1 MNKKQK
7 KHVCDARFRGRK
19 GMLFCTWKM
28 RKKGKIGRNSIDNIA
43 GGGKLNNGKNKIHN
57 IILRRNEIMKKKLII
72 AAAIAFAVFAIPYG
86 SSALSTVSVASEN
99 NTVVTP
105 STKPVE
111 EVKNAV
117 DAIDASKITD
127 AASADNAAVALIKIG
142 SQDLKEAMNAGQ
154 DTVNDVAAIEA
165 AYKKAKGI
173 KDTTLANSGAVKAV
187 GIVGAAF
194 VAPDTTLSVEAPAA
208 TPEIASST
216 YAVTSTPVYV
226 EISLKAGPSS
236 VKSLPIP
243 VAVTIETPAGVD
255 GNKAVIFHFVNG
267 GLEEI
272 KPIYNASANTLTFTV
287 NHFSTFA
294 IAEANNT
301 ATAEGTDNAFGR
313 YRDNVASEIANAK
326 DGATVKI
333 SRDKNINALPND
345 IMQALYK
352 KQTVALE
359 LEYTFEDNEYTVTIP
374 AGKAEDNAI
383 EWYGP
388 LYLQMR
394 YGK

>member
-1 MNKKQK
+1 MS
-7 KHVCDARFRGRK
+7 VMPVSGGGRACFFAHGK
-19 GMLFCTWKM
+19 CEKWK
-28 RKKGKIGRNSIDNIA
+28 NSIDNIT
-43 GGGKLNNGKNKIHN
+43 GGGKLNSGKNKIHN
-57 IILRRNEIMKKKLII
+57 TILRRNEIMKKKLII

-117 DAIDASKITD
+117 DAIDTSKITD
-127 AASADNAAVALIKIG
+127 AASADNAAAALTKIG

-359 LEYTFEDNEYTVTIP
+359 LEYTFEGNEYTVTIP

>member
-1 MNKKQK
+1 
-7 KHVCDARFRGRK
+7 
-19 GMLFCTWKM
+19 
-28 RKKGKIGRNSIDNIA
+28 
-43 GGGKLNNGKNKIHN
+43 
-57 IILRRNEIMKKKLII
+57 MKKKLII

-117 DAIDASKITD
+117 DAIDTSKITD
-127 AASADNAAVALIKIG
+127 AASADNAAVALMKIG

-154 DTVNDVAAIEA
+154 DTVNDVAAIGAAMGSGADAAIEA
-165 AYKKAKGI
+165 ADKKAKGI
-173 KDTTLANSGAVKAV
+173 KDTTLDNSGAVKAV

-194 VAPDTTLSVEAPAA
+194 VASDTTLSVEAPAA

-216 YAVTSTPVYV
+216 YAVTSAPVYV
-226 EISLKAGPSS
+226 EISLKAGTSS

-359 LEYTFEDNEYTVTIP
+359 LEYTFEGNEYTVTIP

-394 YGK
+394 YSK

>member
-1 MNKKQK
+1 
-7 KHVCDARFRGRK
+7 
-19 GMLFCTWKM
+19 MLFCTWKM
-28 RKKGKIGRNSIDNIA
+28 RKNAKKWKNSIDNIA
-43 GGGKLNNGKNKIHN
+43 GGGKLNSGKNKIHN

-117 DAIDASKITD
+117 DAIDTSKITD
-127 AASADNAAVALIKIG
+127 AASADNAAAALTKIG

-313 YRDNVASEIANAK
+313 YRDNVTSEIANAK

-359 LEYTFEDNEYTVTIP
+359 LEYTFEGNEYTVTIP

>member
-1 MNKKQK
+1 MSVMPVFWGGKACFFAHGKCEK
-7 KHVCDARFRGRK
+7 
-19 GMLFCTWKM
+19 WK
-28 RKKGKIGRNSIDNIA
+28 NSIDNIT
-43 GGGKLNNGKNKIHN
+43 GGGKLNSGKNKIHN
-57 IILRRNEIMKKKLII
+57 TILRRNEIMKKKLII

-117 DAIDASKITD
+117 DAIDTSKITD
-127 AASADNAAVALIKIG
+127 AASADNAAAALTKIG

-359 LEYTFEDNEYTVTIP
+359 LEYTFEGNEYTVTIP

-383 EWYGP
+383 EWYGS

>member
-1 MNKKQK
+1 MSVMPVFWGGKACFFAHGKCEK
-7 KHVCDARFRGRK
+7 
-19 GMLFCTWKM
+19 WK
-28 RKKGKIGRNSIDNIA
+28 NSIDNITW
-43 GGGKLNNGKNKIHN
+43 GGKLNSGKNKIHN
-57 IILRRNEIMKKKLII
+57 TILRRNEIMKKKLII

-117 DAIDASKITD
+117 DAIDTSKITD
-127 AASADNAAVALIKIG
+127 AASADNAAAALTKIG

-359 LEYTFEDNEYTVTIP
+359 LEYTFEGNEYTVTIP

>member
-1 MNKKQK
+1 
-7 KHVCDARFRGRK
+7 
-19 GMLFCTWKM
+19 MLFLHMENEKK
-28 RKKGKIGRNSIDNIA
+28 RKKLEKNRVDKIA
-43 GGGKLNNGKNKIHN
+43 GGGKLNSGKNKIHN

-117 DAIDASKITD
+117 DAIDTSKITD
-127 AASADNAAVALIKIG
+127 AASADNAAAALTKIG

-359 LEYTFEDNEYTVTIP
+359 LEYTFEGNEYTVTIP

>member
-1 MNKKQK
+1 
-7 KHVCDARFRGRK
+7 
-19 GMLFCTWKM
+19 
-28 RKKGKIGRNSIDNIA
+28 
-43 GGGKLNNGKNKIHN
+43 
-57 IILRRNEIMKKKLII
+57 MKKKLII

-117 DAIDASKITD
+117 DAIDTSKITD
-127 AASADNAAVALIKIG
+127 AASADNAAAALTKIG

-173 KDTTLANSGAVKAV
+173 KDTTLANFGAVKAV

-359 LEYTFEDNEYTVTIP
+359 LEYTFEGNEYTVTIP

>member
-1 MNKKQK
+1 
-7 KHVCDARFRGRK
+7 
-19 GMLFCTWKM
+19 MLFCTWKM
-28 RKKGKIGRNSIDNIA
+28 RKNGKTVLTILR
-43 GGGKLNNGKNKIHN
+43 GGGELNSGKNKIHN

-117 DAIDASKITD
+117 DAIDTSKITD
-127 AASADNAAVALIKIG
+127 AASADNAAAALTKIG

-226 EISLKAGPSS
+226 EISLKAGTYS
-236 VKSLPIP
+236 VESLPIP

-359 LEYTFEDNEYTVTIP
+359 LEYTFEDNEYTVSIP

>member
-1 MNKKQK
+1 MSVMPVFWGGKACFFAHGKCEK
-7 KHVCDARFRGRK
+7 
-19 GMLFCTWKM
+19 WK
-28 RKKGKIGRNSIDNIA
+28 NSIDNIT
-43 GGGKLNNGKNKIHN
+43 GGGKLNSGKNKIHN
-57 IILRRNEIMKKKLII
+57 TILRRNEIMKKKLII

-226 EISLKAGPSS
+226 EISLKAVPSS

-359 LEYTFEDNEYTVTIP
+359 LEYTFEGNEYTVTIP

>member
-1 MNKKQK
+1 MENAKK
-7 KHVCDARFRGRK
+7 
-19 GMLFCTWKM
+19 WK
-28 RKKGKIGRNSIDNIA
+28 NSIDNIT
-43 GGGKLNNGKNKIHN
+43 GVGKLNSGKNKIHN

-117 DAIDASKITD
+117 DAIDTSKITD
-127 AASADNAAVALIKIG
+127 AASADNAAAALTKIG

-359 LEYTFEDNEYTVTIP
+359 LEYTFEGNEYTVTIP

>member
-1 MNKKQK
+1 
-7 KHVCDARFRGRK
+7 
-19 GMLFCTWKM
+19 MLFLHMENAKKWK
-28 RKKGKIGRNSIDNIA
+28 NSIDNIT
-43 GGGKLNNGKNKIHN
+43 GGCKLNNGKNKIHN

-117 DAIDASKITD
+117 DAIDTSKITD
-127 AASADNAAVALIKIG
+127 AASADNAAAALTKIG

-359 LEYTFEDNEYTVTIP
+359 LEYTFEGNEYTVTIP

>member
-1 MNKKQK
+1 MS
-7 KHVCDARFRGRK
+7 VMPVFRGRK
-19 GMLFCTWKM
+19 GMLFLHMENEKK
-28 RKKGKIGRNSIDNIA
+28 RKKIGRNSIDNIA
-43 GGGKLNNGKNKIHN
+43 GGGKINNGKNKIHN

-99 NTVVTP
+99 NTVAPTPAP

-154 DTVNDVAAIEA
+154 DTVSDVAAIEA

-208 TPEIASST
+208 TPEITSST

-226 EISLKAGPSS
+226 EISLKAGTYS
-236 VKSLPIP
+236 VESLPIP

-359 LEYTFEDNEYTVTIP
+359 LEYTFEGNEYTVTIP

>member
-1 MNKKQK
+1 MSVMPVFWGGKACFFAHGKCEK
-7 KHVCDARFRGRK
+7 
-19 GMLFCTWKM
+19 WK
-28 RKKGKIGRNSIDNIA
+28 NSIDNIT
-43 GGGKLNNGKNKIHN
+43 GGGKLNSGKNKIHN
-57 IILRRNEIMKKKLII
+57 TILRRNEIMKKKLII

-117 DAIDASKITD
+117 DAIDTSKITD
-127 AASADNAAVALIKIG
+127 AASADNAAAALTKIG

-208 TPEIASST
+208 TPEITSST

-226 EISLKAGPSS
+226 EISLKAGTYS
-236 VKSLPIP
+236 VESLPIP

-359 LEYTFEDNEYTVTIP
+359 LEYTFEGNEYTVTIP

>member
-1 MNKKQK
+1 
-7 KHVCDARFRGRK
+7 
-19 GMLFCTWKM
+19 MLFLHMENEKKWK
-28 RKKGKIGRNSIDNIA
+28 NSIDNIT
-43 GGGKLNNGKNKIHN
+43 GGCKLNNGKNKIHN

-117 DAIDASKITD
+117 DAIDTSKITD
-127 AASADNAAVALIKIG
+127 AASADNAAAALTKIG

-359 LEYTFEDNEYTVTIP
+359 LEYTFEGNEYTVTIP

>member
-1 MNKKQK
+1 MSVMPVFWGGKACFFAHGKCEK
-7 KHVCDARFRGRK
+7 
-19 GMLFCTWKM
+19 WK
-28 RKKGKIGRNSIDNIA
+28 NSIDNIT
-43 GGGKLNNGKNKIHN
+43 GGGKLNSGKNKIHN
-57 IILRRNEIMKKKLII
+57 TILRRNEIMKKKLII

-359 LEYTFEDNEYTVTIP
+359 LEYTFEGNEYTVTIP

>member
-1 MNKKQK
+1 MSVMPVFWGGKACFFAHGKCEK
-7 KHVCDARFRGRK
+7 
-19 GMLFCTWKM
+19 WK
-28 RKKGKIGRNSIDNIA
+28 NSIDNIT
-43 GGGKLNNGKNKIHN
+43 GGGKLNSGKNKIHN
-57 IILRRNEIMKKKLII
+57 TILRRNEIMKKKLII

-117 DAIDASKITD
+117 DAIDTSKITD
-127 AASADNAAVALIKIG
+127 AASADNAAAALTKIG

-173 KDTTLANSGAVKAV
+173 KDTPLANSGAVKAV

-359 LEYTFEDNEYTVTIP
+359 LEYTFEGNEYTVTIP

>member
-1 MNKKQK
+1 MS
-7 KHVCDARFRGRK
+7 VMPVFRGRK
-19 GMLFCTWKM
+19 GMLFLHMENEKK
-28 RKKGKIGRNSIDNIA
+28 RKKIGRNSIDNIA
-43 GGGKLNNGKNKIHN
+43 GGCKLNNGKNKIHN

-72 AAAIAFAVFAIPYG
+72 AAAIAFAVFAVPCG

-99 NTVVTP
+99 NTVAPTPAP

-208 TPEIASST
+208 TPEITSST

-226 EISLKAGPSS
+226 EISLKAGTYS
-236 VKSLPIP
+236 VESLPIP

-359 LEYTFEDNEYTVTIP
+359 LEYTFEGNEYTVTIP

>member
-1 MNKKQK
+1 MSVMPVFWGGKACFFAHGKCEK
-7 KHVCDARFRGRK
+7 
-19 GMLFCTWKM
+19 WK
-28 RKKGKIGRNSIDNIA
+28 NSIDNIT
-43 GGGKLNNGKNKIHN
+43 GGGKLNSGKNKIHN
-57 IILRRNEIMKKKLII
+57 TILRRNEIMKKKLII

-208 TPEIASST
+208 TPEITSST

-226 EISLKAGPSS
+226 EISLKAGTYS
-236 VKSLPIP
+236 VESLPIP

-359 LEYTFEDNEYTVTIP
+359 LEYTFEGNEYTVTIP

-388 LYLQMR
+388 LYLQMH

>member
-1 MNKKQK
+1 MSVMPVFWGGKACFFAHGKCEK
-7 KHVCDARFRGRK
+7 
-19 GMLFCTWKM
+19 WK
-28 RKKGKIGRNSIDNIA
+28 NSIDNIT
-43 GGGKLNNGKNKIHN
+43 GGGKLNSGKNKIHN
-57 IILRRNEIMKKKLII
+57 TILRRNEIMKKKLII

-127 AASADNAAVALIKIG
+127 AASADNAAVALMKIG

-359 LEYTFEDNEYTVTIP
+359 LEYTFEGNEYTVTIP

>member
-1 MNKKQK
+1 MS
-7 KHVCDARFRGRK
+7 VMPVFRGRK
-19 GMLFCTWKM
+19 GMLFLHMENEKK
-28 RKKGKIGRNSIDNIA
+28 RKKIGRNSIDNIA
-43 GGGKLNNGKNKIHN
+43 GGCKLNNGKNKIHN

-72 AAAIAFAVFAIPYG
+72 AAAIAFAVFAVPYG

-99 NTVVTP
+99 NTVAPTPAP

-208 TPEIASST
+208 TPEITSST

-226 EISLKAGPSS
+226 EISLKAGTYS
-236 VKSLPIP
+236 VESLPIP

-359 LEYTFEDNEYTVTIP
+359 LEYTFEGNEYTVTIP

>member
-1 MNKKQK
+1 MSVMPVFWGGKACFFAHGKCEK
-7 KHVCDARFRGRK
+7 
-19 GMLFCTWKM
+19 WK
-28 RKKGKIGRNSIDNIA
+28 NSIDNIA
-43 GGGKLNNGKNKIHN
+43 GGGKLNSGKNKIHN

-117 DAIDASKITD
+117 DAIDTSKITD
-127 AASADNAAVALIKIG
+127 AASADNAAAALTKIG

-359 LEYTFEDNEYTVTIP
+359 LEYTFEGNEYTVTIP

>member
-1 MNKKQK
+1 MSVMPVFWGGKACFFAHGKCEK
-7 KHVCDARFRGRK
+7 
-19 GMLFCTWKM
+19 WK
-28 RKKGKIGRNSIDNIA
+28 NSIDNIT
-43 GGGKLNNGKNKIHN
+43 GGGKLNSGKNKIHN

-86 SSALSTVSVASEN
+86 SSALSIVSVASEN

-117 DAIDASKITD
+117 DAIDTSKITD
-127 AASADNAAVALIKIG
+127 AASADNAAAALTKIG

-359 LEYTFEDNEYTVTIP
+359 LEYTFEGNEYTVTIP

>member
-1 MNKKQK
+1 MENAKK
-7 KHVCDARFRGRK
+7 
-19 GMLFCTWKM
+19 WK
-28 RKKGKIGRNSIDNIA
+28 NSIDNIA
-43 GGGKLNNGKNKIHN
+43 GGGKLNSGKNKIHN

-117 DAIDASKITD
+117 DAIDTSKITD
-127 AASADNAAVALIKIG
+127 AASADNAAAALTKIG

-359 LEYTFEDNEYTVTIP
+359 LEYTFEGNEYTVTIP

-394 YGK
+394 YGKYVTVRK

>member
-1 MNKKQK
+1 MSVMPVFWGGKACFFAHGKCEK
-7 KHVCDARFRGRK
+7 
-19 GMLFCTWKM
+19 WK
-28 RKKGKIGRNSIDNIA
+28 NSIDNIT
-43 GGGKLNNGKNKIHN
+43 GGGKLNSGKNKIHN
-57 IILRRNEIMKKKLII
+57 TILRRNEIMKKKLII
-72 AAAIAFAVFAIPYG
+72 AAAIAFAVFAVPYG
-86 SSALSTVSVASEN
+86 SSALSTVYVASEN

-127 AASADNAAVALIKIG
+127 AESADNAAVALIKIG

-359 LEYTFEDNEYTVTIP
+359 LEYTFEGNEYTVTIP
-374 AGKAEDNAI
+374 AGKEEDNAI

>member
-1 MNKKQK
+1 MSVMPVFWGGKACFFAHGKCEK
-7 KHVCDARFRGRK
+7 
-19 GMLFCTWKM
+19 WK
-28 RKKGKIGRNSIDNIA
+28 NSIDNIT
-43 GGGKLNNGKNKIHN
+43 GGGKLNSGKNKIHN
-57 IILRRNEIMKKKLII
+57 TILRRNEIMKKKLII

-117 DAIDASKITD
+117 DAIDTSKITD
-127 AASADNAAVALIKIG
+127 AASADNAAAALTKIG

-359 LEYTFEDNEYTVTIP
+359 LEYTFEGNEYTVTIP

-383 EWYGP
+383 EWYDP

>member
-1 MNKKQK
+1 
-7 KHVCDARFRGRK
+7 
-19 GMLFCTWKM
+19 MLFCTWKM
-28 RKKGKIGRNSIDNIA
+28 RKNGKTVLTILR
-43 GGGKLNNGKNKIHN
+43 GGGKLNSGKNKIHN

-72 AAAIAFAVFAIPYG
+72 AAAIAFAVFAIPCG

-117 DAIDASKITD
+117 DAIDTSKITD
-127 AASADNAAVALIKIG
+127 AASADNAAAALTKIG

-359 LEYTFEDNEYTVTIP
+359 LEYTFEGNEYTVTIP

>member
-1 MNKKQK
+1 MS
-7 KHVCDARFRGRK
+7 VMPVFRGRK
-19 GMLFCTWKM
+19 GMLFLHM
-28 RKKGKIGRNSIDNIA
+28 ENEKKKEKIGRNRIDNIT
-43 GGGKLNNGKNKIHN
+43 GGGILNNGKNKIHN

-127 AASADNAAVALIKIG
+127 AASADNAAVALMKIG

-208 TPEIASST
+208 TPEITSST

-226 EISLKAGPSS
+226 EISLKAGTYS
-236 VKSLPIP
+236 VESLPIP

-359 LEYTFEDNEYTVTIP
+359 LEYTFEGNEYTVTIP

>member
-1 MNKKQK
+1 MSVMPVFWGGKACFFAHGKCEK
-7 KHVCDARFRGRK
+7 
-19 GMLFCTWKM
+19 WK
-28 RKKGKIGRNSIDNIA
+28 NSIDNST
-43 GGGKLNNGKNKIHN
+43 GGGKLNSGKNKIHN
-57 IILRRNEIMKKKLII
+57 TILRRNEIMKKKLII

-117 DAIDASKITD
+117 DAIDTSKITD
-127 AASADNAAVALIKIG
+127 AASADNAAAALTKIG

-226 EISLKAGPSS
+226 EISLKAGTYS
-236 VKSLPIP
+236 VESLPIP

-359 LEYTFEDNEYTVTIP
+359 LEYTFEGNEYTVTIP

>member
-1 MNKKQK
+1 
-7 KHVCDARFRGRK
+7 
-19 GMLFCTWKM
+19 M

-72 AAAIAFAVFAIPYG
+72 AAAIAFAVFAVPYG

-105 STKPVE
+105 TPAPSTKPVE

-117 DAIDASKITD
+117 DAIDASKIND
-127 AASADNAAVALIKIG
+127 AASADNAAAALIKIG
-142 SQDLKEAMNAGQ
+142 SQDLKAAMNAGQ
-154 DTVNDVAAIEA
+154 DTVKDIATIEA

-208 TPEIASST
+208 TPEITSST

-226 EISLKAGPSS
+226 EISLKAGTYS
-236 VKSLPIP
+236 VESLPIP

-301 ATAEGTDNAFGR
+301 ATAGGTDNAFGR

-359 LEYTFEDNEYTVTIP
+359 LEYTFEGNEYTVTIP

>member
-1 MNKKQK
+1 
-7 KHVCDARFRGRK
+7 
-19 GMLFCTWKM
+19 MLFCTWKM
-28 RKKGKIGRNSIDNIA
+28 QKKWKNSIDNIA
-43 GGGKLNNGKNKIHN
+43 GGGKLNSGKNKIHN

-117 DAIDASKITD
+117 DAIDTSKITD
-127 AASADNAAVALIKIG
+127 AASADNAAAALTKIG

-359 LEYTFEDNEYTVTIP
+359 LEYTFEGNEYTVTIP

>member
-1 MNKKQK
+1 MP
-7 KHVCDARFRGRK
+7 VFRGGGRACF
-19 GMLFCTWKM
+19 FCTWKM
-28 RKKGKIGRNSIDNIA
+28 RKKGKIGRNRIDNIT
-43 GGGKLNNGKNKIHN
+43 GGGILNSGKNKIHN

-117 DAIDASKITD
+117 DAIDTSKITD

-173 KDTTLANSGAVKAV
+173 KNTTLANSGAVKAV

-208 TPEIASST
+208 TPEITSST

-226 EISLKAGPSS
+226 EISLKAGTYS
-236 VKSLPIP
+236 VESLPIP

-359 LEYTFEDNEYTVTIP
+359 LEYTFEGNEYTVTIP

>member
-1 MNKKQK
+1 MS
-7 KHVCDARFRGRK
+7 VMPVFRGRK
-19 GMLFCTWKM
+19 GMFFLHM
-28 RKKGKIGRNSIDNIA
+28 ENEKKKEKIGRNRIDNIT
-43 GGGKLNNGKNKIHN
+43 GGDILNNGKNKIHN

-117 DAIDASKITD
+117 DAIDTSKITD
-127 AASADNAAVALIKIG
+127 AASADNAAVALMKIG

-226 EISLKAGPSS
+226 EISLKAGTYS
-236 VKSLPIP
+236 VESLPIP

-359 LEYTFEDNEYTVTIP
+359 LEYTFEGNEYTVTIP

>member
-1 MNKKQK
+1 MSVMPVFWGGKACFFAHGKCEK
-7 KHVCDARFRGRK
+7 
-19 GMLFCTWKM
+19 WK
-28 RKKGKIGRNSIDNIA
+28 NSIDNIT
-43 GGGKLNNGKNKIHN
+43 GGGKLNSGKNKIHN
-57 IILRRNEIMKKKLII
+57 TILRRNEIMKKKLII

-99 NTVVTP
+99 NTVAPTPAP

-127 AASADNAAVALIKIG
+127 AASADNAAAALTKIG

-359 LEYTFEDNEYTVTIP
+359 LEYTFEGNEYTVTIP

>member
-1 MNKKQK
+1 MSVMPVFWGGKACFFAHGKCEK
-7 KHVCDARFRGRK
+7 
-19 GMLFCTWKM
+19 WK
-28 RKKGKIGRNSIDNIA
+28 NSIDNIT
-43 GGGKLNNGKNKIHN
+43 GGGKLNSGKNKIHN
-57 IILRRNEIMKKKLII
+57 TILRRNEIMKKKLII

-99 NTVVTP
+99 NTVAPTPAP

-154 DTVNDVAAIEA
+154 DTVSDVAAIEA

-359 LEYTFEDNEYTVTIP
+359 LEYTFEGNEYTVTIP

>member
-1 MNKKQK
+1 MSVMPVFWGGKACFFAHGKCEK
-7 KHVCDARFRGRK
+7 
-19 GMLFCTWKM
+19 WK
-28 RKKGKIGRNSIDNIA
+28 NSIDNIT
-43 GGGKLNNGKNKIHN
+43 GGGKLNSGKNKIHN
-57 IILRRNEIMKKKLII
+57 TILRRNEIMKKKLII

-117 DAIDASKITD
+117 DAIDTSKITD
-127 AASADNAAVALIKIG
+127 AASTDNAAAALTKIG

-359 LEYTFEDNEYTVTIP
+359 LEYTFEGNEYTVTIP

>member
-1 MNKKQK
+1 MSVMPVFWGGKACFFAHGKCEK
-7 KHVCDARFRGRK
+7 
-19 GMLFCTWKM
+19 WK
-28 RKKGKIGRNSIDNIA
+28 NSIDNIT
-43 GGGKLNNGKNKIHN
+43 GEGKLNSGKNKIHN
-57 IILRRNEIMKKKLII
+57 TILRRNEIMKKKLII

-117 DAIDASKITD
+117 DAIDTSKITD
-127 AASADNAAVALIKIG
+127 AASADNAAAALTKIG

-359 LEYTFEDNEYTVTIP
+359 LEYTFEDNEYKVTIP

>member
-1 MNKKQK
+1 MSVMPVFWGGKACFFAHGKCEK
-7 KHVCDARFRGRK
+7 
-19 GMLFCTWKM
+19 WK
-28 RKKGKIGRNSIDNIA
+28 NSIDNIT
-43 GGGKLNNGKNKIHN
+43 GGGKLNSGKNKIHN
-57 IILRRNEIMKKKLII
+57 TILRRNEIMKKKLII

-117 DAIDASKITD
+117 DAIDTSKITD
-127 AASADNAAVALIKIG
+127 AASADNAAAALTKIG

-255 GNKAVIFHFVNG
+255 GNKAVIFHFVNS

-359 LEYTFEDNEYTVTIP
+359 LEYTFEGNEYTVTIP

>member
-1 MNKKQK
+1 
-7 KHVCDARFRGRK
+7 
-19 GMLFCTWKM
+19 MLFCTWKM
-28 RKKGKIGRNSIDNIA
+28 RKNGKTVLTILR
-43 GGGKLNNGKNKIHN
+43 GGGELNSGKNKIHN

-117 DAIDASKITD
+117 DAIDTSKITD
-127 AASADNAAVALIKIG
+127 AASADNAAAALTKIG

-359 LEYTFEDNEYTVTIP
+359 LEYTFEDNEYTVSIP

>member
-1 MNKKQK
+1 MSVMPVFWGGKACFFAHGKCEK
-7 KHVCDARFRGRK
+7 
-19 GMLFCTWKM
+19 WK
-28 RKKGKIGRNSIDNIA
+28 NSIDNIT
-43 GGGKLNNGKNKIHN
+43 GGGKLNSGKNKIHN
-57 IILRRNEIMKKKLII
+57 SILRRNEIMKKKLII

-117 DAIDASKITD
+117 DAIDTSKITD
-127 AASADNAAVALIKIG
+127 AASADNAAAALTKIG

-359 LEYTFEDNEYTVTIP
+359 LEYTFEGNEYTVTIP

>member
-1 MNKKQK
+1 
-7 KHVCDARFRGRK
+7 
-19 GMLFCTWKM
+19 MLFCTWKM
-28 RKKGKIGRNSIDNIA
+28 RKNGKTVLTILRG
-43 GGGKLNNGKNKIHN
+43 GGGKLNSGKNKIHN

-117 DAIDASKITD
+117 DAIDTSKITD
-127 AASADNAAVALIKIG
+127 AASADNAAAALTKIG